1 MNVHQIWTCVAVVL
15 LLGLLSAAVWHDV
28 RTRRIPNRLV
38 FSGAMLGLVLN
49 ALPLRDELVLAPL
62 AAPAGLLMALAG
74 LGLGLA
80 LLMPMYMMKAMGA
93 GDVKMMA
100 MIGAFLGPQAVFSAA
115 LLTMLAGG
123 VLALSVAMWNGS
135 LSKVMRNTY
144 HMLLHSWA
152 RSAGGAL
159 PSIDAPPTPTGK
171 LPYAIAIASGTVI
184 YLVLYATGH
193 LGIFA

>member
-93 GDVKMMA
+93 GDVKLMA
-100 MIGAFLGPQAVFSAA
+100 MIGAFLGPQAVFSVT

-123 VLALSVAMWNGS
+123 VLALSVAM
-135 LSKVMRNTY
+135 
-144 HMLLHSWA
+144 
-152 RSAGGAL
+152 
-159 PSIDAPPTPTGK
+159 
-171 LPYAIAIASGTVI
+171 
-184 YLVLYATGH
+184 
-193 LGIFA
+193 